1 MTWFTPLL
9 LIATLLLFAAA
20 YLLLQRRYPRNPQ
33 TLVDRID
40 AMLPQTQC
48 AQCGYPG
55 CRPYAQAIVQ
65 GASLNLC
72 PPGGRA
78 VHLELIDLMGGA
90 DEPPPQPSAPAVA
103 VIDESRCIGCTLCLP
118 PCPVD
123 AIVGAGNLMH
133 TVIEAECTGCE
144 LCIPACPVDC
154 ISLQPTAA
162 NQTVQPKSRRRPA
175 RPSSIAAEPRACIN
189 CGRCNPVCPVALP
202 AQELLQLVSHQQTD
216 RAVDF
221 GLNECI
227 ECGLCDRA
235 CPSDIAMADLFASA
249 KQKLLVQTA
258 DEAAKAHY
266 KKRYEAHQLREQQTL
281 EAAANKRAERL
292 KKAGRWS

>member
-1 MTWFTPLL
+1 MSWFTPVLL
-9 LIATLLLFAAA
+9 SIALLVFAAA
-20 YLLLQRRYPRNPQ
+20 HLLLQRRYPRNPQ

-40 AMLPQTQC
+40 ALLPQTQC

-55 CRPYAQAIVQ
+55 CHPYAQAIVE

-78 VHLELIDLMGGA
+78 VHLQLIDLMGGA
-90 DEPPPQPSAPAVA
+90 DQPPPQPNTPAVA

-154 ISLQPTAA
+154 ISLQPITEKQSAQPRHRKRSARQAA
-162 NQTVQPKSRRRPA
+162 V
-175 RPSSIAAEPRACIN
+175 AAVPRACIN
-189 CGRCNPVCPVALP
+189 CSRCNPVCPVALP
-202 AQELLQLVSHQQTD
+202 AQELYQLVSHQQTD
-216 RAVDF
+216 RAIDF

-235 CPSDIAMADLFASA
+235 CPSDIPMADLFAGA
-249 KQKLLVQTA
+249 KQDLLLRSA

-266 KKRYEAHQLREQQTL
+266 KKRFEAHQLREQQAL
-281 EAAANKRAERL
+281 EAAADKRAQRL
-292 KKAGRWS
+292 RKAGRWT